1 MYTLFPKVYTLNA
14 NEKKKKNIEYGQ
26 AIYVISK

>member
-14 NEKKKKNIEYGQ
+14 NEKNNIEYGQ
-26 AIYVISK
+26 AIYVIAK